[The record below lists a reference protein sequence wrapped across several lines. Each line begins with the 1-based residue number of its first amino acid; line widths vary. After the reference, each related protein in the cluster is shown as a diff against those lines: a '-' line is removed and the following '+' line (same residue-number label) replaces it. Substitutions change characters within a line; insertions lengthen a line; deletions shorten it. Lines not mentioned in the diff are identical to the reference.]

1 MTKEEFY
8 NNLSEGDVEVS
19 FIKKT
24 DGTKRVMKCT
34 KNAPVGHEEEKH
46 NRASMPETLITVFDT
61 ENQGWRSFYADSII
75 EVKPLNTTFGLLQ
88 E

>member
-19 FIKKT
+19 FITKT
-24 DGTKRVMKCT
+24 DGTKRLMKCS
-34 KNAPVGHEEEKH
+34 KHAPVGHEEEKD